1 MTCILQV
8 NHQSSARYAQVVFI
22 QNTLPAA
29 ANAVNSAAENDQ
41 QIVPQVMDQDSNP
54 VQETGTPGPDVMGT
68 GQHDSGIA
76 YNEKGKLMILHE
88 EALAGQCSSLVSI

>member
-8 NHQSSARYAQVVFI
+8 NHQSFARYTQV

-29 ANAVNSAAENDQ
+29 ANAVNNAAENDQ
-41 QIVPQVMDQDSNP
+41 QIVPQAMDQDSMA

-88 EALAGQCSSLVSI
+88 EALAGQ